1 MIGRG
6 QHTIDA
12 PWTLFEELLCGEC
25 ALYQD
30 EKEETS
36 AKDLTSLYNKLVVM
50 IKNNSVQSPKDELI
64 NAEYAKI
71 EEKDTGAVER
81 FLKRRRKENENF

>member
-6 QHTIDA
+6 QNTIDA

-25 ALYQD
+25 ALYQG

-36 AKDLTSLYNKLVVM
+36 AKDLMGLYNKL
-50 IKNNSVQSPKDELI
+50 
-64 NAEYAKI
+64 EYNKLEVANFVSKY
-71 EEKDTGAVER
+71 
-81 FLKRRRKENENF
+81 LKRPFPQDQQRIKFDGNSTSQVRVVCTA